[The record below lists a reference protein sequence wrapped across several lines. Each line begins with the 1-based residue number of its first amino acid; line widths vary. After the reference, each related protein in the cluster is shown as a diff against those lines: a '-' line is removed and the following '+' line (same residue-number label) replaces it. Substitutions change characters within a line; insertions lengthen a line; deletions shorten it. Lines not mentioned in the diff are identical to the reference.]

1 MAKKT
6 KDKRLILA
14 VLAIVV
20 VLALVNIFVFF
31 NKPASVYCYKDVC
44 IRGTGATITTTGQ
57 FLGGEDPLAE
67 ITSLIAGSTKAI
79 IIIEEDQDASQ
90 KNEFLTGAFVA
101 LSKDFGNKKEQI
113 VGIAMKDGTP
123 VRCVC
128 TTNFNGENFTDCQ
141 DNSTSYCEG
150 IMPGQDE
157 IMLKVYYPRFDKNEI
172 IVENRTI
179 KFQAKSGQDALAVV
193 NFFGDLFI
201 RKVVT

>member
-44 IRGTGATITTTGQ
+44 IKGE
-57 FLGGEDPLAE
+57 EDPLAE

-79 IIIEEDQDASQ
+79 IVIEEDQDASQ

-113 VGIAMKDGTP
+113 VGIAMKDGAP
-123 VRCVC
+123 FRCVC

>member
-6 KDKRLILA
+6 KDKRLIL
-14 VLAIVV
+14 VILAIVV

-44 IRGTGATITTTGQ
+44 IK
-57 FLGGEDPLAE
+57 GGEDPLAE
-67 ITSLIAGSTKAI
+67 IGSLIANSSKAI
-79 IIIEEDQDASQ
+79 IVVEEDQEASQ
-90 KNEFLTGAFVA
+90 KNEFLTAVFVV
-101 LSKDFGNKKEQI
+101 LGKDFGNKKEQI
-113 VGIAMKDGTP
+113 VGIAMKDGVP

-141 DNSTSYCEG
+141 GNSTAYCEA
-150 IMPGQDE
+150 IIPGQGE
-157 IMLKVYYPRFDKNEI
+157 IMLKVYYPDFAKNEI
-172 IVENRTI
+172 IVENGAI
-179 KFQAKSGQDALAVV
+179 KFQTKSGQDALAVV

>member
-6 KDKRLILA
+6 KDKRLIL
-14 VLAIVV
+14 VILAIVV

-44 IRGTGATITTTGQ
+44 IK
-57 FLGGEDPLAE
+57 GGEDPLAE

-79 IIIEEDQDASQ
+79 IVIEEDQDASQ

-113 VGIAMKDGTP
+113 VGIAMKDGVP

-150 IMPGQDE
+150 IVPGQDE
-157 IMLKVYYPRFDKNEI
+157 VMLKVYYPNFDKNEI
-172 IVENRTI
+172 IVENQVI
-179 KFQAKSGQDALAVV
+179 KFQTKSGQDALAVV
-193 NFFGDLFI
+193 NFFGDFFI